1 MFIDSSVFREKYS
14 DNLKGVKVSKTTLA
28 ISHLI
33 PKTQILNKFFILKLS
48 IFYLNIKLS

>member
-1 MFIDSSVFREKYS
+1 MFINSNVFKEEYS
-14 DNLKGVKVSKTTLA
+14 DNLKGVKVSKTALA